1 LLRDCVVKNREQR
14 VAEEK
19 PDIDIPGYQILR
31 QLGRGGMAS
40 VYLAI
45 QQSMEREVALKVM
58 LPQLSAADPSFSE
71 RFVREAKIVAKLAH
85 RHINA
90 VYDVG
95 VAGPYHYFSME
106 YITGGDLKSHLRR
119 GVTPKYALTIVR
131 QIASALAFA
140 HSKGYVHRDVK
151 PENVLFR
158 EDGTAVLTDFGIAKA
173 SDPAHNMTATGT
185 VIGTPHYMSPEQA
198 MGRDIDRRSDT
209 YSLGVMLYEMLT
221 GKVPYTG
228 DSAVSIGIKH
238 LTEAIPVLPPTQKQY
253 QPLLN
258 KFLAKKAEHRFQNGE
273 EIIAAIDAL
282 ERSTIEGAPIGADRT
297 VVLAPRTATARTVA
311 TRKPRSG
318 LFMLTALGAA
328 VVVGVILFTLRKPAP
343 APAPVTIAA
352 APVAETPSTPA
363 ATPAPPDESA
373 ARAEQVAR
381 LLFEAEAATAARRP
395 FGADGA
401 IAKYRD
407 VLALDPGNPTAT
419 RVLNEIAGRLIT
431 QAERAIEKNNLDQAE
446 SLLQQAET
454 VDSNHPML
462 FSRRLALKEYRE
474 KRAVSARS
482 ERRLEPVARARA
494 PEPDRSAPVAT
505 RPALAS
511 AEETREQKLQ
521 TLLSRFAELLT
532 PAALTAP
539 RAKLAHELLAEATRA
554 APDDSR
560 VRALPS
566 QLADAY
572 LQLASAR
579 VAEKDYPGAEILVR
593 RGLEIGPDHEQ
604 LQALQKDIAE
614 KKNPKRP
621 TFGSF

>member
-1 LLRDCVVKNREQR
+1 VSVFRPVSLANERH
-14 VAEEK
+14 VADEHL
-19 PDIDIPGYQILR
+19 DINIPGYQILR
-31 QLGRGGMAS
+31 ELGRGGMAS

-45 QQSMEREVALKVM
+45 QQSMEREVALKIM

-71 RFVREAKIVAKLAH
+71 RFVREAKIIAKLSH
-85 RHINA
+85 PHINA
-90 VYDVG
+90 VHDVG
-95 VAGPYHYFSME
+95 VAGVFHFFSME
-106 YITGGDLKSHLRR
+106 YITGGDLKSRIR
-119 GVTPKYALTIVR
+119 QGMAPRAALAIVR
-131 QIASALAFA
+131 QVASALAFA

-158 EDGTAVLTDFGIAKA
+158 ENGTAVLTDFGIAKA
-173 SDPAHNMTATGT
+173 NDPAHNMTATGT

-198 MGRDIDRRSDT
+198 MGRDIDLRSDT
-209 YSLGVMLYEMLT
+209 YSLGAMLYEMLT
-221 GKVPYTG
+221 GKVPYSG
-228 DSAVSIGIKH
+228 DSAVAIGIKH
-238 LTEAIPVLPPTQKQY
+238 LTGAIPDLPPALTAY

-258 KFLAKKAEHRFQNGE
+258 RFLAKSPEHRFQNGE

-282 ERSTIEGAPIGADRT
+282 ERSTIVGAPIGADRT
-297 VVLAPRTATARTVA
+297 VVLAPRTTTAKTVA

-318 LFMLTALGAA
+318 LFMLAALGAA
-328 VVVGVILFTLRKPAP
+328 LVAGVILFTLRKPVP
-343 APAPVTIAA
+343 APASAPVPAAAAPIAA
-352 APVAETPSTPA
+352 AP

-373 ARAEQVAR
+373 ARAEQVAQ
-381 LLFEAEAATAARRP
+381 LLSEAEAATAARRP

-407 VLALDPGNPTAT
+407 VLALDPGNATAT

-474 KRAVSARS
+474 KRVASARS
-482 ERRLEPVARARA
+482 ERRLEPVARVRA
-494 PEPDRSAPVAT
+494 PEADRSVPVAT
-505 RPALAS
+505 RPVIAG

-539 RAKLAHELLAEATRA
+539 RAKLAQELLAEATRA

-560 VRALPS
+560 VRALPG

-572 LQLASAR
+572 LQLATAR
-579 VAEKDYPGAEILVR
+579 VADKDYPGAETLVR